1 MDAGDAGTAGGTAYP
16 FGFSNDGYRG
26 IEMPIKE
33 FIKMLENAG
42 KLIGDNCNV
51 YISDNNDILRVV
63 KGVAKIYEDIVV
75 IEMGGTQ

>member
-1 MDAGDAGTAGGTAYP
+1 
-16 FGFSNDGYRG
+16 
-26 IEMPIKE
+26 MPIKE